1 MRLRRE
7 TTTTSSPA
15 WCLIGRRSF
24 SSLGWPLSFHRLSL
38 PPLLLLLR
46 TPLSAITLFF
56 SFFFL
61 YPSSPFALTCTLR
74 DSSLSLTWNNP
85 IVLTRSDTFSAVLD
99 SYILRLHVW
108 VGGRANSESS
118 TPGTIISLAFVR
130 ESLRK
135 VYRRSA
141 NPRLWVKRLKEQ
153 MILFLEVNRYQTRH
167 SRISQSFCSVKFLK
181 VDRVPSQSPTIG
193 QNRQSLPF
201 NWELSSTY
209 TYSGWSSLHNSR
221 LITSANRRLDLHF
234 V

>member
-1 MRLRRE
+1 M
-7 TTTTSSPA
+7 
-15 WCLIGRRSF
+15 
-24 SSLGWPLSFHRLSL
+24 LSL

-46 TPLSAITLFF
+46 TPLSAITLSF

-61 YPSSPFALTCTLR
+61 CPSSPSAHTCTLR

-118 TPGTIISLAFVR
+118 TPGTTISLAFVW

-141 NPRLWVKRLKEQ
+141 NARLWVKRLRGQ
-153 MILFLEVNRYQTRH
+153 TILFLEVNRYQTRH
-167 SRISQSFCSVKFLK
+167 SSTLEFRRASAPLRSV
-181 VDRVPSQSPTIG
+181 S
-193 QNRQSLPF
+193 
-201 NWELSSTY
+201 
-209 TYSGWSSLHNSR
+209 SR
-221 LITSANRRLDLHF
+221 LIAFHPNRQRSDKIANPCHFIGNYLPRTPTMGGALYITRVWSHLQTRKARLPLRIANIAWKWSSSSFKRIHDLT
-234 V
+234 